1 MKNTTKNLYHERIL
15 TVLLH
20 IQSHLDEDLSLESLA
35 EITYFSP
42 VHFHRIFKGMMG
54 ETVVEHIRRIRLERA
69 AMRLVCGQ
77 STVTEAS
84 FDAGYET
91 VESFSRAF
99 RKMFGCPPSKY
110 RDKHWE
116 AMHARLPGIIHYLP
130 ETARDGL
137 DIKPIGGT
145 KMEVRIENIEPTK
158 VIFVRHTG
166 PYQDCETAW
175 NTLCGWACPK
185 GLCEVGTSKFI
196 GVCYDDPQVTP
207 PEKIRYD
214 ACIVIDREVEG
225 EGEIG
230 TQTLEGGE
238 YAITTHKGPYTTI
251 EKSYAQLMGQWLP
264 QSGKQLRNAPCFE
277 VYLNDPKATPP
288 EDLLTELHLP
298 LQG

>member
-1 MKNTTKNLYHERIL
+1 MKSTTKNLYHERML
-15 TVLLH
+15 TVLLY
-20 IQSHLDEDLSLESLA
+20 IQSHLDEDLSLDSLA
-35 EITYFSP
+35 AMTYFSP

-77 STVTEAS
+77 STVTDAS

-99 RKMFGCPPSKY
+99 KKMFDCPPSKY
-110 RDKHWE
+110 REKHWE
-116 AMHARLPGIIHYLP
+116 AMHKKLPGNVHYMP
-130 ETARDGL
+130 TEARDGL
-137 DIKPIGGT
+137 DIKPIRGT
-145 KMEVRIENIEPTK
+145 TMKVRIEEVAPQN

-166 PYQDCETAW
+166 PYEKCETAW

-185 GLCEVGTSKFI
+185 GLCQMESKFI

-214 ACIVIDREVEG
+214 ACITVKEDIEG

-230 TQTLEGGE
+230 TQTIGGGE
-238 YAITTHKGPYTTI
+238 YAVMTHKGPYMTL

-264 QSGKQLRNAPCFE
+264 QSGRELRDAPCFE
-277 VYLNDPKATPP
+277 LYLNDPKETPP
-288 EDLLTELHLP
+288 EELLTDLYLP
-298 LQG
+298 LK